1 MPLPPEVNAFARGL
15 LRGFGKVGARAITSA
30 TKSVLKDAKKVV
42 KEVDARFQRAQERL
56 ERMGQDDDE

>member
-42 KEVDARFQRAQERL
+42 KEVDRRFEKAQKRL
-56 ERMGQDDDE
+56 EDMEKDDE